1 MNPLLERNKSI
12 YRLLLFISAGMALL
26 QALLMVI
33 IWKEGLLLRILLPLL
48 MLAANGVTLFF
59 NHKDMSRDTYW
70 QFFEGSGTGRL
81 SFRKG
86 KGLVSK
92 PEDPDGW
99 KYIKTGI
106 QDILT
111 TVFYLI
117 LFAWVVF
124 SSWMP
129 EIWTW
134 VVGGILLIGDGIVEL
149 WYKRK
154 VK

>member
-12 YRLLLFISAGMALL
+12 YRLLLIISAGMALI
-26 QALLMVI
+26 QGLMIVI
-33 IWKEGLLLRILLPLL
+33 IWKAEPLLRFLIALL
-48 MLAANGVTLFF
+48 MLAANAVTLFL
-59 NHKDMSRDTYW
+59 NHKDMCRDTCW
-70 QFFEGSGTGRL
+70 QTFEESGASRPF
-81 SFRKG
+81 FRKG
-86 KGLVSK
+86 KRLVPK

-106 QDILT
+106 KDLLSSAL
-111 TVFYLI
+111 YLI

-124 SSWMP
+124 SASMT
-129 EIWTW
+129 ETWTW
-134 VVGGILLIGDGIVEL
+134 VAGGLLLIGEVIVEK